1 VLLPFQ
7 VDASTTRQYG
17 GTGLGLAIC
26 KQLVENILS
35 GKMEVESKLD
45 EGSTFT
51 FTVPCRK
58 SMHVPPDSPVEEC
71 SGDSSEKPAESARG
85 LSASVAGAGSQ
96 EDSLPDD
103 EMVWRS
109 GREDGEGTLEQP
121 PFQGVDTTRNQPPL
135 NISSSD
141 QGVAPT
147 ILEQPPSQGVDSGK
161 KRPTLEVPV
170 FIPEDEEEQTSMP
183 FAFPS
188 FKPPI
193 PPTNRR
199 LTPPERTV
207 SEPDP
212 AKVKRLRQP
221 GEKGGSVAPPLSPN
235 PPKSPPPAPPPPD
248 SPPSLLLVVSF
259 GFRAVLGHFRFK
271 IFASCCASRIPPQK
285 GLLVASLKAY

>member
-1 VLLPFQ
+1 VLLLFQ

-35 GKMEVESKLD
+35 GKMEVDSKLD
-45 EGSTFT
+45 KGSTFT

-58 SMHVPPDSPVEEC
+58 SMHIPPDPPVEEC
-71 SGDSSEKPAESARG
+71 SGDSSEQPAESARG
-85 LSASVAGAGSQ
+85 PCGSGAGAGSQ
-96 EDSLPDD
+96 EDCLPDD

-109 GREDGEGTLEQP
+109 GREDGAGTLEQP
-121 PFQGVDTTRNQPPL
+121 LFQGVDSIRNRPPL
-135 NISSSD
+135 NVSSFD
-141 QGVAPT
+141 QGIAPGT
-147 ILEQPPSQGVDSGK
+147 LVQPPSQGVDSEK

-170 FIPEDEEEQTSMP
+170 FIPEDEEEPTSTP

-193 PPTNRR
+193 PHTNRC

-207 SEPDP
+207 SAPDP

-259 GFRAVLGHFRFK
+259 GVRAVLGLVRFLRLLCK
-271 IFASCCASRIPPQK
+271 QNIPPERPPCGK
-285 GLLVASLKAY
+285 LKS